1 MPRIIRYSAR
11 SLEEKKKK
19 KGVVVVARGRDE
31 LLAYREDYVIALSRG
46 HRNFPEGS

>member
-1 MPRIIRYSAR
+1 MLGAWRKK
-11 SLEEKKKK
+11 KKKK